1 MKAKYFKLS
10 DAKNK
15 LPYQSSLENEKYF
28 YRSLKATK
36 ISKQNKFNTY
46 FKKS

>member
-1 MKAKYFKLS
+1 MKEKDFRVS
-10 DAKNK
+10 VAKNK
-15 LPYQSSLENEKYF
+15 LPYQPIIENDTYF

-36 ISKQNKFNTY
+36 ISKKNKFNTY